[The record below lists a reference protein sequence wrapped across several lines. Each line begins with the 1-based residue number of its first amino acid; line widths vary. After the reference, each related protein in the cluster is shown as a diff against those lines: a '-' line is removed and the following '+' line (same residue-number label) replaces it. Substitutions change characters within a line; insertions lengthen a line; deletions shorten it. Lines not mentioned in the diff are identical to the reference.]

1 MARPPK
7 EPHLR
12 MGIDLRIPVTPEQKQ
27 AIMDAVTDEPD
38 GFAAWAR
45 RVLLEAARIKVG
57 GGGKPIQQ
65 PAKTRRSGQKPA
77 K

>member
-12 MGIDLRIPVTPEQKQ
+12 MSIDLRIPVTAEQKQ
-27 AIMDAVTDEPD
+27 KIMEAVADEPA

-45 RVLLEAARIKVG
+45 GVLLRAAEKRRT
-57 GGGKPIQQ
+57 
-65 PAKTRRSGQKPA
+65 KTEGTGTVTT
-77 K
+77 

>member
-12 MGIDLRIPVTPEQKQ
+12 MSIDLRIPVTAEQKQ
-27 AIMDAVTDEPD
+27 KIMDAVADEPG

-45 RVLLEAARIKVG
+45 DVLLRAAAKKATGRGRSPADIG
-57 GGGKPIQQ
+57 G
-65 PAKTRRSGQKPA
+65 ANRVS
-77 K
+77 

>member
-12 MGIDLRIPVTPEQKQ
+12 MSIDLRIPVTAEQKR
-27 AIMDAVTDEPD
+27 AIMAATADEPD

-45 RVLLEAARIKVG
+45 QVLLLAAAEKAADKIEST
-57 GGGKPIQQ
+57 GKSRGN
-65 PAKTRRSGQKPA
+65 RRVS
-77 K
+77 

>member
-12 MGIDLRIPVTPEQKQ
+12 KDTDLRIPVTAEQKLKIME
-27 AIMDAVTDEPD
+27 AIADDPD

-45 RVLLEAARIKVG
+45 TVLHSAAQRKIASRKQEDE
-57 GGGKPIQQ
+57 IEE
-65 PAKTRRSGQKPA
+65 
-77 K
+77 